1 MVGLITPPPALEA
14 YNYLAVPVVHGRSD
28 LLYG

>member
-1 MVGLITPPPALEA
+1 MAGLITLPPALHA
-14 YNYLAVPVVHGRSD
+14 YNYLAVPLVHGRSD

>member
-1 MVGLITPPPALEA
+1 MAGPITLLPALEA
-14 YNYLAVPVVHGRSD
+14 YNYSAVPLVHGRSD